1 MLCDHCHNEEAIVH
15 IRGLDQS
22 GNVRSL
28 SLCAAC
34 ALQEIMMGT
43 EQADE
48 LLATFREAALLNPDD
63 IMKILQ
69 AAMGGKHPAL
79 PPELV
84 EAQKE
89 CCPGCGQSRA
99 DFHRTHLLGCG
110 KCLEFL
116 KQDICDHLGSKELNF
131 FDTLHSLD
139 STSRKYTAK
148 VIPQESIRN
157 LNARISTAV
166 AAEQYEQASL
176 LKEQL
181 DDMLAQ
187 LSGKSDPVPRKGWGS
202 MVVRDEFALPEQT
215 VANLPWLPKK
225 KTGGPLVQLA
235 SFVSLNRN
243 LQIYELPPFGK
254 NLSQSEEL
262 CQLLSPLLSA
272 EPLLGSPSEFDP
284 HKMSKKERLEL
295 LERTLCPPD
304 FLFRNHSCRLFL
316 SRNERVTC
324 LLNNID
330 HLSLHAWGSPQDL
343 PLMFHQFGQFH
354 ERLSNKISFLDDLKI
369 GYVTRNIFQCGS
381 GMKFGLLLHLP
392 CLIFMD
398 RLPGITN
405 ACSDLG
411 FLLRPLHRN
420 GRNVLGGVVILE
432 TANGQC
438 VPGDKIAP
446 LLSLAEKIN
455 EHELSSRDQVRQ
467 DFSQRALLTDMIGRA
482 VGNLRGMR
490 LLEQNEAQHLLSMLW
505 LGCELEMLPWL
516 SLGQIMQ
523 KITELAAVPAIMYG
537 QENDSERKLQMQYF
551 LARRFR
557 HDLAGLRDED

>member
-34 ALQEIMMGT
+34 ALQEIMLGT

-48 LLATFREAALLNPDD
+48 LLATFRAAALLNPED
-63 IMKILQ
+63 ILKILQ
-69 AAMGGKHPAL
+69 AALGGKNVPL
-79 PPELV
+79 PPELA

-116 KQDICDHLGSKELNF
+116 QQDIDNHLNIKELNYY
-131 FDTLHSLD
+131 DTIHSLD
-139 STSRKYTAK
+139 STSRKYTEQ

-157 LNARISTAV
+157 LNARINAAV

-181 DDMLAQ
+181 DGLMAQ
-187 LSGKSDPVPRKGWGS
+187 LSEKSGPIPRKGWGS

-225 KTGGPLVQLA
+225 KTGRPLVQLS
-235 SFVSLNRN
+235 SFVTLNRN
-243 LQIYELPPFGK
+243 LQIYDLPPFGN
-254 NLSQSEEL
+254 NLSQSEEV

-272 EPLLGSPSEFDP
+272 EPILGSPSEFDP

-295 LERTLCPPD
+295 LERTLCPQD
-304 FLFRNHSCRLFL
+304 FLFRKHSCRLFL

-324 LLNNID
+324 LVNNID
-330 HLSLHAWGSPQDL
+330 HLTLHAWGAPQDL
-343 PLMFHQFGQFH
+343 PLMFHQFGRFH
-354 ERLSNKISFLDDLKI
+354 EHLSKKIYFLDDLKL

-381 GMKFGLLLHLP
+381 GMKFGMLLHLP

-398 RLPGITN
+398 RLQGVTN
-405 ACSDLG
+405 ACHDLG

-420 GRNVLGGVVILE
+420 GKNVVGGLVMLE

-446 LLSLAEKIN
+446 LLSLAERLN

-467 DFSQRALLTDMIGRA
+467 DFSRRALLTDIIGRT

-505 LGCELEMLPWL
+505 LGCEMEMLPWL

-537 QENDSERKLQMQYF
+537 QENDSARKLQMQYF

-557 HDLAGLRDED
+557 RELTGLPDED